1 MNGSELLRTF
11 REQRSEQAF
20 AELVRRYT
28 DLVFSVAKRRLNNAT
43 LAEETTQSVFL
54 RLAQTAPDLPSEA
67 ALVGWLHRT
76 AIHASIDLW
85 RAETRRRAREEKAVA
100 MQSADAT
107 PTTSSGLAGEVD
119 EALNELGE
127 SDRLALLLRFFSG
140 KKMKE
145 LGETLGIS
153 EDAAKMR
160 VNRSLERLRDR
171 LALRGI
177 QSSTVLLAA
186 FLSEQAVTAA
196 PAVLVQSIAATKLA
210 PVVRTPWTNLI
221 ARVLKPKYAVVV
233 VVTVASL
240 FFLSLRSKDAV
251 STSRGPEQSAVGQGE
266 NATVGTK
273 PEMADTAD
281 DTMPNPR
288 KLLEGVARARNRIA
302 TGTVELVSTTE
313 LNERSVLGI
322 QETNQFRIRATFDGT
337 RRRFEQIGQEYAY
350 AGVGEASERAAGEI
364 RKRKMH
370 RAEAI
375 QEGLLTEFE
384 ARYVTAYDGAAVLQY
399 RETDGKPGSATID
412 DPGKG
417 SSLLFD
423 PRCLGLRAFTT
434 STLEACLSL
443 TSPNEMTLLGQET
456 IEGTQAWHIEV
467 KFGETSRHY
476 WVNVAQPERL
486 LQVIENGDVLVSR
499 YAAGDVSDPLPIEV
513 VQNAR
518 VYVNRLT
525 RGKTEY
531 NIVVAPS
538 FTTLAGL
545 GMRRGTTV
553 IDVRAQRSLG
563 YWTGEGI
570 SRDLPRENEADSPK
584 IKTGSLA
591 DHLYTLEAEPQ
602 SERGLDAAKWVLLN
616 TPDGAE
622 VEKAG
627 DVVFY
632 YHLQSTNLLG
642 LAARLESLRHHCAKR
657 LLKGILAN
665 NPDPETRGTACFSLA
680 ETAKDEARYGASTNA
695 TVEAQALFQ
704 RFIREFSA
712 SGKTAPSKAFTA
724 KRSIEEIETVYIGH
738 RAPALAG
745 TTLAG
750 DTWDLTEHRGQ
761 VVFLTFW
768 SGGYSEAEEH
778 RKLHGKLAG
787 KGVAFVSVN
796 CDSQSTKAMDAVER
810 DQIAWPVIWD
820 GRSGP
825 IASRWHIDSWTSD
838 VLIDKRGTIRHRGLR
853 WGSELA
859 DAITALSK
867 E

>member
-28 DLVFSVAKRRLNNAT
+28 DLVFSVAKRRLNNAA

-54 RLAQTAPDLPSEA
+54 RLAHTAPDLPSEA

-100 MQSADAT
+100 MQSADANQNN
-107 PTTSSGLAGEVD
+107 SSDLAGEVD

-127 SDRLALLLRFFSG
+127 SDRLALLLRFFAG

-153 EDAAKMR
+153 EEAAKMR

-177 QSSTVLLAA
+177 QSTTILLAA

-196 PAVLVQSIAATKLA
+196 PAVLVQSIAATKFA
-210 PVVRTPWTNLI
+210 PVARSPWTNLV
-221 ARVLKPKYAVVV
+221 ARVLKPRYAILA
-233 VVTVASL
+233 VVTVVSL
-240 FFLSLRSKDAV
+240 SFLSLRSKDAV
-251 STSRGPEQSAVGQGE
+251 STSREPSQSAAGQAE

-273 PEMADTAD
+273 PEKADTAD

-302 TGTVELVSTTE
+302 TGTIELVSTTE

-322 QETNQFRIRATFDGT
+322 QETNQFRIRATFDGPK
-337 RRRFEQIGQEYAY
+337 RRFEQTGKEYAY
-350 AGVGEASERAAGEI
+350 VGVGEAGERAAEQMRA
-364 RKRKMH
+364 RKLH

-375 QEGLLTEFE
+375 EEGLLTEFE
-384 ARYVTAYDGAAVLQY
+384 ARYVTAYDGTAVLQY

-434 STLEACLSL
+434 STVEACLSL
-443 TSPNEMTLLGQET
+443 TSPNEMTLIGQET
-456 IEGTQAWHIEV
+456 AEGILAWHIEAR
-467 KFGETSRHY
+467 FNDFSRDY
-476 WVNVAQPERL
+476 WLSVAQPERL
-486 LQVIENGDVLVSR
+486 LQVIENGDVLVSN
-499 YAAGDVSDPLPIEV
+499 YSSTDPNDPLPMEV
-513 VQNAR
+513 STTTR
-518 VYVNRLT
+518 PYINRLT
-525 RGKTEY
+525 RGKSEY
-531 NIVVAPS
+531 NITVDPAL
-538 FTTLAGL
+538 TTLAGL
-545 GMRRGTTV
+545 QMQRGSPV
-553 IDVRAQRSLG
+553 VDVRAHRSIG
-563 YWTGEGI
+563 YWTGEGL
-570 SRDLPRENEADSPK
+570 SQHLPKKETEVSPETR
-584 IKTGSLA
+584 TGSLA
-591 DHLYTLEAEPQ
+591 DFLSTLEAEPQ
-602 SERGLDAAKWVLLN
+602 TGRGLEAAKGVLLN
-616 TPDGAE
+616 TPDGTE
-622 VEKAG
+622 VEKAA
-627 DVVFY
+627 DVIFY
-632 YHLQSTNLLG
+632 YHLQSTNLLD
-642 LAARLESLRHHCAKR
+642 LATRLESLRHHCSKR
-657 LLKGILAN
+657 LLRGILEH

-680 ETAKDEARYGASTNA
+680 ETAKDEAQYGASTNA
-695 TVEAQALFQ
+695 TVEAKALFQ
-704 RFIREFSA
+704 RFISEFSA

-768 SGGYSEAEEH
+768 SGGYSEAESH
-778 RKLHGKLAG
+778 RKLHEKLAG

-825 IASRWHIDSWTSD
+825 IASRWHINSWTSD

-853 WGSELA
+853 WGAELA